1 MSDLRVAPGSGGGAF
16 ALSCATGR
24 STGEGMERH
33 HELDWLRVILF
44 ALLVPH
50 HAAVGFVGFG
60 EPIYGFVNDRLA
72 PQGGLTELG
81 IYWSH
86 SWRLPSLFLIAG
98 IGTWFA
104 TRRAAGAGWLG
115 RRMAWLLVPAL
126 FGACVLNVLAGY
138 LIFRLTGVPRAMPAF
153 WPDRVEAAHA
163 PRIMHLWF
171 LVNLAVYTLLL
182 WPFLGL
188 RDRLAGA
195 RLPPAALLAAVA
207 AAATGVAVLAK
218 PYAAGLAGN
227 GYQFPWYLAFFLGG
241 FVIGSRAAEV
251 LDWTAHRVWWMLAG
265 AAALFTAEISLLAR
279 EMIRDPVFGNLLA
292 GGGWAVDGPALA
304 FGPLTTG
311 FTLVEKLGAW
321 AWSLAALGLT
331 ARYLRRRGR
340 WLPALN
346 RAVYPLYVLHFPVV
360 LVGLALLTRVAWPWP
375 VEFLLLTFATYAVT
389 AALYLLALRTGPAVR
404 LIGGRQ
410 GP

>member
-1 MSDLRVAPGSGGGAF
+1 
-16 ALSCATGR
+16 
-24 STGEGMERH
+24 MERH

-104 TRRAAGAGWLG
+104 TSRAAGAAWLG
-115 RRMAWLLVPAL
+115 RRMARLLVPAL
-126 FGACVLNVLAGY
+126 FGAVVLNVLAGY
-138 LIFRLTGVPRAMPAF
+138 LILRLTGVPRALPAF
-153 WPDRVEAAHA
+153 WPDWVEAAHA
-163 PRIMHLWF
+163 PRIMHLCF
-171 LVNLAVYTLLL
+171 LVNLAVYTVLL

-195 RLPPAALLAAVA
+195 RLPPAALIAAIVVVA
-207 AAATGVAVLAK
+207 TAVAVLGK
-218 PYAAGLAGN
+218 PHAAGLAGN

-241 FVIGSRAAEV
+241 FLIGSRAAAV
-251 LDWTAHRVWWMLAG
+251 LDWSARRVWWLLTVAVV
-265 AAALFTAEISLLAR
+265 LFAVEVGLLAR
-279 EMIRDPVFGNLLA
+279 EMMRDPVFGNLLA
-292 GGGWAVDGPALA
+292 GGGWAAAGVAPAY
-304 FGPLTTG
+304 GPLTTG
-311 FTLVEKLGAW
+311 FTLVEKLGTW
-321 AWSLAALGLT
+321 GWCLAALGLA
-331 ARYLRRRGR
+331 ARYLRRPGR

-346 RAVYPLYVLHFPVV
+346 RAVYPFYVLHFPVV
-360 LVGLALLTRVAWPWP
+360 LVGLAVLTRVAWPWQA
-375 VEFLLLTFATYAVT
+375 EFLLLTFGTYVVT
-389 AALYLLALRTGPAVR
+389 AGLYLLALRTGPAVG
-404 LIGGRQ
+404 LIGGR
-410 GP
+410 PRPSRSS